1 MGAMVCMFN
10 WVNMVNIVNM
20 VDMADMIN
28 MVKGTN
34 YLAKLFDLS

>member
-10 WVNMVNIVNM
+10 WVNMVNIANM

-34 YLAKLFDLS
+34 YLAKLFDLT